1 VSELVLPPGARLA
14 SRAQVAAAFALALLL
29 FAVTLGIGYIAWGA
43 VTWGQGQTPAQRI
56 LSLRCWLTQDG
67 RVAGR
72 DEMGTRQ
79 VLGLFLCGGLIW
91 GVFVWLFS
99 KNRRS
104 AGDLLAG
111 TVVLHDPD
119 GVLSTSINS
128 KSLYGTSRGDSL
140 TRIVNLSRPA
150 RGAGLCENQAM
161 GNVARGNA
169 GHAYRPT

>member
-1 VSELVLPPGARLA
+1 VSEFVLPPGARLA
-14 SRAQVAAAFALALLL
+14 SRAQVAAAFILALLL

-56 LSLRCWLTQDG
+56 LSLRCWVTQDG

-111 TVVLHDPD
+111 TVVLYDPD
-119 GVLSTSINS
+119 GVLNS

-150 RGAGLCENQAM
+150 GGTGLCENQAM
-161 GNVARGNA
+161 RNAARGNA
-169 GHAYRPT
+169 GHACWPR

>member
-1 VSELVLPPGARLA
+1 VSELVPPPGARLA
-14 SRAQVAAAFALALLL
+14 SRAQVAAAFTLALLL

-119 GVLSTSINS
+119 GVLSS
-128 KSLYGTSRGDSL
+128 KSLYGTGRGDSL
-140 TRIVNLSRPA
+140 TRIVNLSRTA
-150 RGAGLCENQAM
+150 CGTGLCQNQAM
-161 GNVARGNA
+161 GNAARGNA
-169 GHAYRPT
+169 GHAYWPR

>member
-14 SRAQVAAAFALALLL
+14 SRAQVAAAFILALLL

-43 VTWGQGQTPAQRI
+43 ITWDQGQTPAQRI

-111 TVVLHDPD
+111 TVVLHDP
-119 GVLSTSINS
+119 INS
-128 KSLYGTSRGDSL
+128 KSLYGTGRGDSL
-140 TRIVNLSRPA
+140 TRIVNLSCPA
-150 RGAGLCENQAM
+150 GGTGLCENQAM
-161 GNVARGNA
+161 GNAARGNA
-169 GHAYRPT
+169 GHAYWPR

>member
-1 VSELVLPPGARLA
+1 VPELVLPPGVRLA
-14 SRAQVAAAFALALLL
+14 SRAQVAAAFILALLL

-43 VTWGQGQTPAQRI
+43 ITWGQGQTPAQRI

-104 AGDLLAG
+104 PGDLLAG
-111 TVVLHDPD
+111 TVVLRDPD
-119 GVLSTSINS
+119 GALNS
-128 KSLYGTSRGDSL
+128 KSLYGTSRGGSL
-140 TRIVNLSRPA
+140 TRIVNLSRRPVVMA
-150 RGAGLCENQAM
+150 CAKIRPW
-161 GNVARGNA
+161 GNA
-169 GHAYRPT
+169 GHAYRLR